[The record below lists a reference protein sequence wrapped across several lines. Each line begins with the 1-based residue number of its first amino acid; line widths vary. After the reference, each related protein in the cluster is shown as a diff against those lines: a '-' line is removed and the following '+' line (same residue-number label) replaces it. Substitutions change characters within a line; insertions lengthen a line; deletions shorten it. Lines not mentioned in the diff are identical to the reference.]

1 MEVVDRNALYQSIHG
16 IVSVLDKMERLK
28 LLLYIQSITVRI
40 YQHSD
45 GSRINLSGQ
54 SIENLKLIKVYARS
68 LIIPLT
74 NTID

>member
-28 LLLYIQSITVRI
+28 LLLYIQSINVRI

-54 SIENLKLIKVYARS
+54 SIENLILIKVYARS

>member
-28 LLLYIQSITVRI
+28 LLLYIQSINVRI

-45 GSRINLSGQ
+45 GSRINLTGQ
-54 SIENLKLIKVYARS
+54 SIENLILIKVYARS